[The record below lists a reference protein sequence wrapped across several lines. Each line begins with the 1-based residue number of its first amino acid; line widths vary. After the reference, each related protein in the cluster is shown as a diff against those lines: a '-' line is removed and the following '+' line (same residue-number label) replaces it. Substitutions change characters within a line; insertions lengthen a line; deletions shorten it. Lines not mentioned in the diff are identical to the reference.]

1 MFTFIS
7 IVLFVKVDKQNLEI
21 RSCQDH
27 LSIEHSKNSSNEHEQ
42 QQLRHC
48 LQTSN
53 EQIEKYRQNLNE
65 KQEKLIEYE
74 RTIDEL
80 NSRNY
85 LFENKFI
92 ETMSILDL
100 RNQTIIDY
108 EQQVN
113 KFQID
118 LLQKH
123 KDLLEKQN
131 LIDQLEQDLIEK
143 SARIAQLTETFETE
157 QIKNQQREKS
167 QEDYANQTQADC
179 QNLQRDV
186 TQNSISI

>member
-1 MFTFIS
+1 
-7 IVLFVKVDKQNLEI
+7 
-21 RSCQDH
+21 
-27 LSIEHSKNSSNEHEQ
+27 
-42 QQLRHC
+42 
-48 LQTSN
+48 
-53 EQIEKYRQNLNE
+53 
-65 KQEKLIEYE
+65 
-74 RTIDEL
+74 
-80 NSRNY
+80 
-85 LFENKFI
+85 
-92 ETMSILDL
+92 MSVLDL

-131 LIDQLEQDLIEK
+131 LVDQLEQDLIEK
-143 SARIAQLTETFETE
+143 SAHVAQLTETLETE
-157 QIKNQQREKS
+157 QIKNHQREKS

-186 TQNSISI
+186 KHNLISI